1 MALKVII
8 LGGGDLA
15 SGVAL
20 RLFRSGLQV
29 IITELPQPVMVRR
42 LVSFGEAMYRGEF
55 TVEGVASQRVEKLE
69 EVQRVLDRQKIP
81 VIHLPIE
88 QLIPAIRL
96 NNSVAVVDARMRKQ
110 PPEYDLSLAPF
121 IVGLGPGFIAGV
133 NCHAVI
139 ETQRGHLLGRVIWEG
154 EPLGDTGIPEKVQQF
169 AAERVLRSPADGVL
183 EAFVEIGDL
192 VQPQQLVARVN
203 GEPVQAPFKGVLR
216 GLAHAGLEVNKGMK
230 IGDVDPR
237 NDPRYCS
244 LVSDKSLAIG
254 GAVLEALLSQSSLRP
269 VLWDELY

>member
-1 MALKVII
+1 
-8 LGGGDLA
+8 
-15 SGVAL
+15 
-20 RLFRSGLQV
+20 
-29 IITELPQPVMVRR
+29 
-42 LVSFGEAMYRGEF
+42 
-55 TVEGVASQRVEKLE
+55 
-69 EVQRVLDRQKIP
+69 
-81 VIHLPIE
+81 
-88 QLIPAIRL
+88 
-96 NNSVAVVDARMRKQ
+96 
-110 PPEYDLSLAPF
+110 
-121 IVGLGPGFIAGV
+121 VGLGPGFIAGK

-183 EAFVEIGDL
+183 EAFMDIGDL
-192 VQPQQLVARVN
+192 VQPEQLVARVN

-216 GLAHAGLEVNKGMK
+216 GLAHAGLHVNKGMK

-254 GAVLEALLSQSSLRP
+254 GAVLEAILSQALLRP
-269 VLWDELY
+269 VLWDKLY